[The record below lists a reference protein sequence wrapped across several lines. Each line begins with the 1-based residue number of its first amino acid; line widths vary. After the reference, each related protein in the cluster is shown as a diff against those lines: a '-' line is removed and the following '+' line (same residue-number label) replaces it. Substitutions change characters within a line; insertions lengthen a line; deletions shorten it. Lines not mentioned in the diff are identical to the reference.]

1 MQSDATT
8 VEDYLATLPDDRR
21 EALSAIRDTVNAN
34 LDDGFAE
41 GMEYGMVTWGIPLER
56 YPTTYNGKPLGVV
69 SLASQKN
76 HLALYLMCLYA
87 DDGLEDWF
95 RQQYVDRGMRLD
107 MGKSCV
113 RFKRLDQVPLDVVGE
128 VIAKIPPAT
137 YIERYE
143 AARAQTATG
152 RRKTAR

>member
-1 MQSDATT
+1 MQSDAAT
-8 VEDYLATLPDDRR
+8 VEDYLASLPEDRR
-21 EALSAIRDTVNAN
+21 AAVSAVRDTVNAN
-34 LDDGFAE
+34 LDDGFEE

-56 YPTTYNGKPLGVV
+56 YPKTYNGKPLGVV

-95 RQQYVDRGMRLD
+95 RRQYVDRGMRLD

-113 RFKRLDQVPLDVVGE
+113 RFKSLDEVPLDVLAE
-128 VIAKIPPAT
+128 LLRKITPEQHIA
-137 YIERYE
+137 RDSS
-143 AARAQTATG
+143 
-152 RRKTAR
+152 

>member
-1 MQSDATT
+1 MQSDAAT
-8 VEDYLATLPDDRR
+8 VEDYLAALPDDRR
-21 EALSAIRDTVNAN
+21 KALGAIRDTVNAN

-41 GMEYGMVTWGIPLER
+41 GMEYGMVTWGIPLDR
-56 YPTTYNGKPLGVV
+56 YPKTYNGKPLGVV

-87 DDGLEDWF
+87 DDGLEEWF

-113 RFKRLDQVPLDVVGE
+113 RFKSLDEVPLDVLAELLRKVTPE
-128 VIAKIPPAT
+128 QHIA
-137 YIERYE
+137 RYE
-143 AARAQTATG
+143 ESRAATKRG
-152 RRKTAR
+152 R

>member
-8 VEDYLATLPDDRR
+8 VEDYLAALPADRR
-21 EALSAIRDTVNAN
+21 EALTAIRDTINAN

-41 GMEYGMVTWGIPLER
+41 GMEYGMVTWGVPLER

-76 HLALYLMCLYA
+76 HMALYLMCLYA
-87 DDGLEDWF
+87 DDGLEEWF
-95 RQQYVDRGMRLD
+95 RQQYVDRQMKLD

-113 RFKRLDQVPLDVVGE
+113 RFKSLDEVPLDVLAELLRRVTPE
-128 VIAKIPPAT
+128 QHIA
-137 YIERYE
+137 RYE
-143 AARAQTATG
+143 ESRAATSKG
-152 RRKTAR
+152 R

>member
-1 MQSDATT
+1 MQSDAAT

-56 YPTTYNGKPLGVV
+56 YPKTYNGKPLGVV

-87 DDGLEDWF
+87 DGELEEWF

-113 RFKRLDQVPLDVVGE
+113 RFKSLDEVPLDVLAELLRKVTPE
-128 VIAKIPPAT
+128 QHIA
-137 YIERYE
+137 RYE
-143 AARAQTATG
+143 ESRALTKKG
-152 RRKTAR
+152 R

>member
-8 VEDYLATLPDDRR
+8 VEDYLAALPADRR
-21 EALSAIRDTVNAN
+21 EALTAIRDTVNAN

-41 GMEYGMVTWGIPLER
+41 GMEYGMVTWGVPLER

-76 HLALYLMCLYA
+76 HMALYLMCLYA
-87 DDGLEDWF
+87 DDGLEEWF
-95 RQQYVDRGMRLD
+95 RQQYVDRQMRLD

-113 RFKRLDQVPLDVVGE
+113 RFKSLDEVPLDVLAELLRRVTPE
-128 VIAKIPPAT
+128 QHIA
-137 YIERYE
+137 RYE
-143 AARAQTATG
+143 ESRAATSKG
-152 RRKTAR
+152 R

>member
-8 VEDYLATLPDDRR
+8 VEDYLAALPADRR
-21 EALSAIRDTVNAN
+21 EALTAIRDTVNAN

-41 GMEYGMVTWGIPLER
+41 GMEYGMVTWGVPLER

-76 HLALYLMCLYA
+76 HMALYLMCLYA
-87 DDGLEDWF
+87 DDGLEEWF
-95 RQQYVDRGMRLD
+95 RQQYVDRQMKLD

-113 RFKRLDQVPLDVVGE
+113 RFKSLDEVPLDVLAELLRRVTPE
-128 VIAKIPPAT
+128 QHIA
-137 YIERYE
+137 RYE
-143 AARAQTATG
+143 ESRAATSKG
-152 RRKTAR
+152 R

>member
-8 VEDYLATLPDDRR
+8 VEDYLASLPADRR
-21 EALSAIRDTVNAN
+21 EAVSAVRDTVNAN
-34 LDDGFAE
+34 LDGGFEE
-41 GMEYGMVTWGIPLER
+41 GMEYGMVTWGIPLSR
-56 YPTTYNGKPLGVV
+56 YPKTYNGKPLGVV

-113 RFKRLDQVPLDVVGE
+113 RFKSLDEVPLDVLAELMRRVTPE
-128 VIAKIPPAT
+128 QHIA
-137 YIERYE
+137 RYE
-143 AARAQTATG
+143 ESRALTKKG
-152 RRKTAR
+152 R

>member
-1 MQSDATT
+1 MQSDAAT
-8 VEDYLATLPDDRR
+8 VEDYLASLPEDRR
-21 EALSAIRDTVNAN
+21 EAVSAVRDTVNAN
-34 LDDGFAE
+34 LDDGFEE
-41 GMEYGMVTWGIPLER
+41 GMEYGMVTWGIPLSR
-56 YPTTYNGKPLGVV
+56 YPKTYNGKPLGVV

-113 RFKRLDQVPLDVVGE
+113 RFKKLEDVPLE
-128 VIAKIPPAT
+128 VIGKAIRAKGPDE
-137 YIERYE
+137 YITMVEG
-143 AARAQTATG
+143 AR
-152 RRKTAR
+152 K